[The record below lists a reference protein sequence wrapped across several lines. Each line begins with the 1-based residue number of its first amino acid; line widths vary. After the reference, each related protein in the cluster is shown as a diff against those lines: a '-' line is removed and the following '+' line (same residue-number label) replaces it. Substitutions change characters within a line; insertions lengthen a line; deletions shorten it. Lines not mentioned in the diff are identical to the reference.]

1 MTFIISNLTDWLNS
15 FVRQTDSKEEDLNSD
30 LSSNEQTNF
39 ELSSTASLEIEAQI
53 ETLRIRPRWADLE
66 DSEDDGVPPALF
78 SPDLQKIM
86 SQRQTFKKRKKEK
99 KKKKKTKPTTTR
111 FADAYNFRTQK
122 TLTMLQT
129 FKLSKLEKHYN
140 VFMVVVQTK
149 PEILKLQQYT
159 FFSLV
164 RRIAI
169 HLKTRLQKKT
179 KIVYQFL
186 SNDTITWESLWETA
200 NFFKYVLPQGI
211 AFAPRFQNSD
221 ALIIVTINAFYWSP
235 LSTTAKRPI
244 IFFDSSFR
252 FTIV

>member
-1 MTFIISNLTDWLNS
+1 MGRFGRFRRWRCSPCFIFSRFAKDYVT
-15 FVRQTDSKEEDLNSD
+15 K
-30 LSSNEQTNF
+30 TNF
-39 ELSSTASLEIEAQI
+39 Q
-53 ETLRIRPRWADLE
+53 
-66 DSEDDGVPPALF
+66 
-78 SPDLQKIM
+78 
-86 SQRQTFKKRKKEK
+86 KKEKKKK

-111 FADAYNFRTQK
+111 FADAYNFRAQK
-122 TLTMLQT
+122 TLTLLQT

-149 PEILKLQQYT
+149 PENLKLQQYT

-169 HLKTRLQKKT
+169 HLKTRLEKKT

-252 FTIV
+252 FTIVWKQKKFHARVSLICIKFYSSCIKANNVMLNIMSPSPWC